1 MGMITIK
8 EAEMASELLKSENV
22 REIMDF
28 MTAKYAAES
37 ATNCNH
43 LLQRIP
49 DIAAANIKRQE
60 SELFLRQKAVETI
73 EFMLPSKAEWEF
85 GPTGAVMFV
94 YCQCNFR
101 KMWIESRQPELH
113 KNMLTAL
120 QAMQGHPGIRATLP
134 QFKKYVDE
142 CRENPGGW
150 EDSLMWD
157 QIDNEDCKEMVRWCI
172 ANKQL
177 WDDMDDY
184 MQKIEAFKLNT
195 PKRGRPAKEQ

>member
-1 MGMITIK
+1 MISIK

-37 ATNCNH
+37 AINCNH

-94 YCQCNFR
+94 YCC
-101 KMWIESRQPELH
+101 SRGCRSRSKPE
-113 KNMLTAL
+113 KEK
-120 QAMQGHPGIRATLP
+120 R
-134 QFKKYVDE
+134 
-142 CRENPGGW
+142 
-150 EDSLMWD
+150 SL
-157 QIDNEDCKEMVRWCI
+157 R
-172 ANKQL
+172 
-177 WDDMDDY
+177 
-184 MQKIEAFKLNT
+184 
-195 PKRGRPAKEQ
+195 